1 MLDDGGVE
9 VVEQG
14 SAWVMVAMRVSVL
27 GLKSSIEGFGVGDGE
42 ELIWV
47 SLLVGPSS
55 EESVS
60 VDEAP
65 TTTTTGMDT
74 EVGLLLVLWF
84 SVVERGNAS
93 VIGTTVP
100 TARGV
105 DEEVCCAEDV
115 SSGVVAAGCE
125 DTSGVL
131 ALGTLDKGITVPT
144 VA

>member
-1 MLDDGGVE
+1 MVE
-9 VVEQG
+9 HG
-14 SAWVMVAMRVSVL
+14 SVWVMVAMRVSVL
-27 GLKSSIEGFGVGDGE
+27 GLESSIEDFGVGDGE

-47 SLLVGPSS
+47 SLVEVASS

-84 SVVERGNAS
+84 SVVEWGNAS

-100 TARGV
+100 TAREV
-105 DEEVCCAEDV
+105 NEEVCCVEDV
-115 SSGVVAAGCE
+115 SAAVVESGVVAAGCE
-125 DTSGVL
+125 DAPGVL
-131 ALGTLDKGITVPT
+131 ALGTLDKGITVPA